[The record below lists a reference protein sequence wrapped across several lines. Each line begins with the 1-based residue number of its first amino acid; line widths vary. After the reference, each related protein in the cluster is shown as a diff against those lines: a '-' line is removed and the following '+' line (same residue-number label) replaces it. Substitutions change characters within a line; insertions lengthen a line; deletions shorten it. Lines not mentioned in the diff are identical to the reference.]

1 MENPPVCL
9 VIGAGDG
16 TGSAI
21 ARRFAG
27 GNFTICAA
35 RRHKAGLSPLL
46 QQIEREG
53 GTAHGFALDAADEQQ
68 VMATIGTIEKDIGP
82 IDVAVYNVGGFVK
95 GSITELSSQDFR
107 QAWEANCFGAFVM
120 CRELARV
127 MTPRARGTILITG
140 ATASLR
146 GSAGFAALAGAKHA
160 TRALAQSVARELGP
174 KGVHV
179 AHIIIDGGID
189 TPAARARYAALIAK
203 LPPDGMLKPDDIA
216 QSYWQ
221 LHQQPRSAWTHE
233 LDLRPWVEKW

>member
-1 MENPPVCL
+1 MEKSPVCF

-21 ARRFAG
+21 ARRFAREG
-27 GNFTICAA
+27 YTACVA
-35 RRHKAGLSPLL
+35 RRNKTSLSPLL
-46 QQIEREG
+46 QHIKQDG
-53 GTAHGFALDAADEQQ
+53 GTAHGIALDATDEQQ
-68 VMATIGTIEKDIGP
+68 MITAISSIERDVGP

-95 GSITELSSQDFR
+95 GSIAELTATEFR

-120 CRELARV
+120 CRELART
-127 MTPRARGTILITG
+127 MTPRAKGTILITG

-146 GSAGFAALAGAKHA
+146 GSAGFAGLAGAKHA

-174 KGVHV
+174 QGVHV

-189 TPAARARYAALIAK
+189 TPAARERYSDLIAQ
-203 LPPDGMLKPDDIA
+203 LPPEGMLNPDDIA
-216 QSYWQ
+216 ETYWQ
-221 LHQQPRSAWTHE
+221 LHRQPRSTWTHE